1 MPLQKP
7 RKGTA
12 KEKRNCWSRGNGPYS
27 YGGELKHG
35 LSLNR
40 RYLNRKVRRY
50 TGDTLKENQY
60 RKIFC
65 LICRSGERM
74 RAVSCKP
81 EECFGM
87 VLW

>member
-27 YGGELKHG
+27 YRGELKQG

-40 RYLNRKVRRY
+40 RYLNRKVRRH
-50 TGDTLKENQY
+50 TGDALKGNQY
-60 RKIFC
+60 RKI
-65 LICRSGERM
+65 
-74 RAVSCKP
+74 CKTVY
-81 EECFGM
+81 M
-87 VLW
+87 VDFT

>member
-27 YGGELKHG
+27 YRGELKHG

-40 RYLNRKVRRY
+40 IYLNRKVRRY
-50 TGDTLKENQY
+50 TGDALKGNQY
-60 RKIFC
+60 RKI
-65 LICRSGERM
+65 
-74 RAVSCKP
+74 CKTVY
-81 EECFGM
+81 M
-87 VLW
+87 VDFT